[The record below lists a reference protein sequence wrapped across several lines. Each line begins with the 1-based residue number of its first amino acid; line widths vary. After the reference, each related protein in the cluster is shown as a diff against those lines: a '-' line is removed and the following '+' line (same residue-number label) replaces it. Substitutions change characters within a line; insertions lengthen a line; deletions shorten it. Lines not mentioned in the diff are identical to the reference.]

1 MHYLISLKALAFGK
15 NYTGRK
21 ALNFQKTLQHI
32 MLPRTARS
40 MTEQEG
46 IRVYYSGE

>member
-21 ALNFQKTLQHI
+21 ALNFQKTLQH